1 MLFKQSRL
9 FQLTDS
15 ACYSPENLEDK
26 LEQLAFRE
34 CPPSMLLSSGW
45 VSPIDEDNAPLIQM
59 MNSYIMICLQVE
71 EKILP
76 AVVIRQ
82 ELNKKIKQIEVN
94 ENRKVYQKEKYAL
107 KDEIIVTLLPRAFSR
122 LTRVY
127 AYIDTKN
134 HLLVLGTINEKKVD
148 QFLSIIKKTVGEKIQ
163 PFEINKLSYT
173 LTHWLQHKSYP
184 TSFSI
189 EKSCV
194 LQDPNQENRVIRCQQ
209 QDLFAGSIQ
218 LLIKEGCQIKQIAL
232 EWQDRV
238 SFVLVDDFSLQ
249 SIQFKDE
256 IIEQVK
262 EMEPETTQQIF
273 NADFLIMTETMSSL
287 FKELSQSLSKSLRS
301 EEMKPAVNN
310 VVSMVKR

>member
-1 MLFKQSRL
+1 MLFKQARL
-9 FQLTDS
+9 FQLTDA

-26 LEQLAFRE
+26 LEQLSFRE

-45 VSPIDEDNAPLIQM
+45 VSPIDEDNAPLHQM
-59 MNSYIMICLQVE
+59 MNGYIMICLQVE

-82 ELNKKIKQIEVN
+82 ELNKKVKQIEAS
-94 ENRKVYQKEKYAL
+94 ENRKVSQKEKYVL
-107 KDEIIVTLLPRAFSR
+107 KDEIIITLLPRAFSR

-127 AYIDTKN
+127 AYIDIKN
-134 HLLVLGTINEKKVD
+134 HLLVLGTTNERKTE
-148 QFLSIIKKTVGEKIQ
+148 QFLSIIKKTVGDKIQ
-163 PFEINKLSYT
+163 SFEINKLSYT
-173 LTHWLQHKSYP
+173 LTHWLQHQSYP

-209 QDLFAGSIQ
+209 QDLFAGSI
-218 LLIKEGCQIKQIAL
+218 LSLIKDGCQIKQLAL

-238 SFVLVDDFSLQ
+238 GFVLVDDFSLQ
-249 SIQFKDE
+249 SIRFKDE
-256 IIEQVK
+256 IIAQVK
-262 EMEPETTQQIF
+262 EMEPETIQQIF

-287 FKELSQSLSKSLRS
+287 LKELSTLLANPPKSV
-301 EEMKPAVNN
+301 EIKA
-310 VVSMVKR
+310 VSMVNRG